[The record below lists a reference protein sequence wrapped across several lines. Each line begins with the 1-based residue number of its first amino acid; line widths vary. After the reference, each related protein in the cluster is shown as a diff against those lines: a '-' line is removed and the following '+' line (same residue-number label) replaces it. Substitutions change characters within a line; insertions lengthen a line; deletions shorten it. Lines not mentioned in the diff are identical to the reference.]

1 MLELEVSFSV
11 SPVVEMTATCQADE
25 TVAAA
30 AIDNTILRPYNCK
43 NKRHCISLA
52 KVLLTINVG
61 SHFDSDSVLFGPM
74 LIAIELALE
83 RFATNVTTGFLLW
96 LVDQLEVPLG
106 HVFVFEPATAGHT
119 NKNTVN
125 FANSRRCRLILNC
138 NRQKSKGIHFTK
150 RV

>member
-1 MLELEVSFSV
+1 MLELEVSFGV

-30 AIDNTILRPYNCK
+30 AVDNAILRPYNCK
-43 NKRHCISLA
+43 NKRYCISLA
-52 KVLLTINVG
+52 EVLLTFS

-83 RFATNVTTGFLLW
+83 RFATNVTTGLLLW
-96 LVDQLEVPLG
+96 LVDQLEVSLG

-119 NKNTVN
+119 NKYTVN

-138 NRQKSKGIHFTK
+138 NRQKSKGIQITK

>member
-1 MLELEVSFSV
+1 MLELEVSFGV

-25 TVAAA
+25 TVAAVVNNA
-30 AIDNTILRPYNCK
+30 ILRPYNCK

-52 KVLLTINVG
+52 KVLLTFS
-61 SHFDSDSVLFGPM
+61 SHFDSNSVLFGPM

-83 RFATNVTTGFLLW
+83 RFATNVTTGLLLW
-96 LVDQLEVPLG
+96 LVDQLEVSLG

-119 NKNTVN
+119 NKYTVN

-138 NRQKSKGIHFTK
+138 NRQKSKGIHITK